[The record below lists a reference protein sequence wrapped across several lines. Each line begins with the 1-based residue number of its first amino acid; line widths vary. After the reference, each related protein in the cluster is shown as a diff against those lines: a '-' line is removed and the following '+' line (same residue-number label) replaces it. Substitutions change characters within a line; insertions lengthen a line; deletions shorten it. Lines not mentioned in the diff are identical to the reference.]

1 MLSGRISVKTC
12 EFTVK
17 VVPGSSRTAY
27 CGMYGGMVK
36 IKVAAPP
43 EKGKANTALVDYLA
57 GVLAVKKTAV
67 SIVSG
72 QTSPVK
78 QISVE
83 GIESDYV
90 KACFERFQMA

>member
-1 MLSGRISVKTC
+1 
-12 EFTVK
+12 
-17 VVPGSSRTAY
+17 
-27 CGMYGGMVK
+27 MVK

-90 KACFERFQMA
+90 KACFERLQMA